1 MKLSA
6 PKQVTF
12 WVAGVVGLVGLVA
25 GLVPIPMVSPF
36 AFWIVVIGFVILALG
51 NMLEGL

>member
-12 WVAGVVGLVGLVA
+12 WIAVVIGLIGVVA
-25 GLVPIPMVSPF
+25 SIVPIPVVSPF
-36 AFWIVVIGFVILALG
+36 AFWVVVLGFVILALA
-51 NMLEGL
+51 NLLEGL

>member
-12 WVAGVVGLVGLVA
+12 WVAVVIGLIGLIA
-25 GLVPIPMVSPF
+25 GIVPIPVVSPF
-36 AFWIVVIGFVILALG
+36 AFWVVVVGFVILALA
-51 NMLEGL
+51 NLMEGL

>member
-12 WVAGVVGLVGLVA
+12 WVAVVIGLIGLVA
-25 GLVPIPMVSPF
+25 GLVPIPMISPF
-36 AFWIVVIGFVILALG
+36 AFWIVVIGFVILVVANL
-51 NMLEGL
+51 MEGL

>member
-12 WVAGVVGLVGLVA
+12 WVAVVIGLVGLVA
-25 GLVPIPMVSPF
+25 GLVPIPVVSPF
-36 AFWIVVIGFVILALG
+36 AFWVVVVGFVILALA
-51 NMLEGL
+51 NLLEGL